1 MRAERAEV
9 DRPPKCAMH
18 CDGQTYIILL
28 RTAGRRGK
36 EKPGQINPVSIDPG
50 IAIHNHVERLQSPA
64 ASPYRVQNNGR
75 QPGTRA
81 LFWRGVGG
89 SAHAAERALLR
100 RLGSWSCA
108 SPGDLTRLAKSEHR
122 LFCARFC
129 DVITPAEGAA
139 KTE

>member
-1 MRAERAEV
+1 M
-9 DRPPKCAMH
+9 
-18 CDGQTYIILL
+18 
-28 RTAGRRGK
+28 
-36 EKPGQINPVSIDPG
+36 
-50 IAIHNHVERLQSPA
+50 A
-64 ASPYRVQNNGR
+64 ASFQLAEELERFSGEVWGDLHT
-75 QPGTRA
+75 QP
-81 LFWRGVGG
+81 
-89 SAHAAERALLR
+89 ERALLR